1 MTEPNRTD
9 PSPQQAAETGA
20 ARGAEAVT
28 VGRDDPAP
36 PAPDDEEKQPTPTP
50 RRDNQGEAITGAPV
64 V

>member
-1 MTEPNRTD
+1 MTEPTSRDSNS
-9 PSPQQAAETGA
+9 SPPPAPAAEG
-20 ARGAEAVT
+20 VT

-36 PAPDDEEKQPTPTP
+36 PAPGDEEKQPIPTL